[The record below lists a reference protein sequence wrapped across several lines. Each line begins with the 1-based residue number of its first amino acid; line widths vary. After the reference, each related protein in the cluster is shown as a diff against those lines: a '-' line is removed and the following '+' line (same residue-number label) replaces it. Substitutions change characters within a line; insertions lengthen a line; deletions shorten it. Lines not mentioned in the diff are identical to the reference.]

1 MYTLPILVLCIEIH
15 LPYRENDLVFGK
27 YFSHSVAYWFT
38 NFCLVVCINYFL
50 FVTIFVDIL
59 QSRSLIEYLFDIP
72 NFHKHPAEIMM
83 NSDDITMSLYEIT
96 MS

>member
-1 MYTLPILVLCIEIH
+1 MILYLA
-15 LPYRENDLVFGK
+15 K

-59 QSRSLIEYLFDIP
+59 QKQKLNTEYLIDIP
-72 NFHKHPAEIMM
+72 NFHKHPAEMM
-83 NSDDITMSLYEIT
+83 NSDDITMSLHEINDNFT
-96 MS
+96 RDKR